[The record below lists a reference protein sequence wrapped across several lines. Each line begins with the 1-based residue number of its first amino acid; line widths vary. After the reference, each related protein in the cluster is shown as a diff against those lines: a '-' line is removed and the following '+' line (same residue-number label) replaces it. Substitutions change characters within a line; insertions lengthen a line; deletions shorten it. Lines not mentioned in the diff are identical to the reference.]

1 LTEGMSLKSEILAL
15 VFGVLLILL
24 TFGDAHL
31 DQNVGNLD
39 IIFGHA
45 FWPLS
50 DVAYALASVVVFLF
64 YGRVYGG
71 FRINVLTV
79 GMFLTYLVALAL
91 ISLDDIAAVLH
102 ISLTLTRD
110 YWVVAEWF
118 YPIYSSIA
126 FFIFRRAN
134 QAEKIAN

>member
-1 LTEGMSLKSEILAL
+1 MSLKSEILAL

-31 DQNVGNLD
+31 ALNVGNLD
-39 IIFGHA
+39 LVFGQP

-50 DVAYALASVVVFLF
+50 DVVYALASVVVFLF
-64 YGRVYGG
+64 YGRVDGG
-71 FRINVLTV
+71 FKINVLTV

-91 ISLDDIAAVLH
+91 ISLDDIGMVLH
-102 ISLTLTRD
+102 ISLTLTKD
-110 YWVVAEWF
+110 YWFGAEWF

-134 QAEKIAN
+134 QPEKIAN